1 MKNGELMKR
10 KLIPLVSVVAV
21 AVAALT
27 ALTGSA
33 TARRA
38 NDHGGWFG
46 PGFFAQQTVV
56 KGTVT
61 AVNTSAGTF
70 TATVDVMNQ
79 GFDGGHFF
87 NGRGDDGNCQGW
99 GPGFRDNNGF
109 GGRFNGDQMTPPSTP
124 ATPTPMTTPTPGTVT
139 ITTNSSTKF
148 DINGNTSATIANLAA
163 GDRFIATFAPSTSQ
177 GTSSQG
183 PGDEGNSVRRSHQDQ
198 GGSTSTVPTTPALE
212 VIAES
217 PPQLYAFVG
226 TVTTAPTALPGSL
239 SVTVSQSLPAGL
251 FTGAQTFQIGSQT
264 LVFGGSLAAFFGR
277 STSTP
282 TISANDVVVGGEINM
297 GGLTAAQ
304 VEANPLQVLVDFT
317 STTST
322 MTPSTTSTTMPVATA
337 MAKHMKTASFNRAI
351 KRLIKHHRTAHAT
364 HHAKAHTQHAKA

>member
-1 MKNGELMKR
+1 MKR
-10 KLIPLVSVVAV
+10 KLIPLASAVAV
-21 AVAALT
+21 ALAALT
-27 ALTGSA
+27 ALAGNASA
-33 TARRA
+33 HKA

-61 AVNTSAGTF
+61 AVNASAGTF

-87 NGRGDDGNCQGW
+87 NGRGDDGNSQGW
-99 GPGFRDNNGF
+99 GPGFRGNDGF
-109 GGRFNGDQMTPPSTP
+109 GGRFYGDHMTPTTTTMTPST
-124 ATPTPMTTPTPGTVT
+124 TTMTTPTTTTPTPSTVT

-148 DINGNTSATIANLAA
+148 DVNGNTNATIANLAA
-163 GDRFIATFAPSTSQ
+163 GDRFIASFAASTSQ
-177 GTSSQG
+177 GSGT
-183 PGDEGNSVRRSHQDQ
+183 EGNSVRRSHWDQ
-198 GGSTSTVPTTPALE
+198 GGSTTVPTTPALE

-251 FTGAQTFQIGSQT
+251 FTGTQTFQIGSQT
-264 LVFGGSLAAFFGR
+264 LVFGGSLSSLFGG
-277 STSTP
+277 TP
-282 TISANDVVVGGEINM
+282 TISSGDVVVGGEINM

-317 STTST
+317 STT
-322 MTPSTTSTTMPVATA
+322 PSTSPTSPTTPAATE
-337 MAKHMKTASFNRAI
+337 MAKRMKTESFNRAL
-351 KRLIKHHRTAHAT
+351 KRLLKHHRRAHRA
-364 HHAKAHTQHAKA
+364 HHAKANQHHAKA

>member
-1 MKNGELMKR
+1 MKR

-21 AVAALT
+21 ALAALA
-27 ALTGSA
+27 ALAGNA
-33 TARRA
+33 TAHKA
-38 NDHGGWFG
+38 HHDGGLFG
-46 PGFFAQQTVV
+46 GQSLPHATVV

-61 AVNTSAGTF
+61 AVNASAGTF
-70 TATVDVMNQ
+70 TATVDVMNE

-87 NGRGDDGNCQGW
+87 NGRGDDGNNQGW
-99 GPGFRDNNGF
+99 GPGFRASDGF
-109 GGRFNGDQMTPPSTP
+109 GARFHADQMSPTSTP
-124 ATPTPMTTPTPGTVT
+124 TSGTVT

-148 DINGNTSATIANLAA
+148 DVNGNTSATIANLAA

-177 GTSSQG
+177 GMSSAG
-183 PGDEGNSVRRSHQDQ
+183 VEGRSLRRSHWDQ
-198 GGSTSTVPTTPALE
+198 GGSTPTVPTTPALS

-226 TVTTAPTALPGSL
+226 TVATTPTALPGSL

-251 FTGAQTFQIGSQT
+251 FTGTQTFQIGSQT
-264 LVFGGSLAAFFGR
+264 LVFGGSLAAFFGE
-277 STSTP
+277 SASTP

-317 STTST
+317 TTTSSMSPSKASTTT
-322 MTPSTTSTTMPVATA
+322 PVATE

-351 KRLIKHHRTAHAT
+351 KRLVKHHAKA
-364 HHAKAHTQHAKA
+364 HHAKAHTHHSRA

>member
-1 MKNGELMKR
+1 MKR

-21 AVAALT
+21 VLAALT
-27 ALTGSA
+27 ALAGNASA
-33 TARRA
+33 HRA

-61 AVNTSAGTF
+61 AVNASAGTF
-70 TATVDVMNQ
+70 TATVDVMNR

-99 GPGFRDNNGF
+99 GPGFRGNDGF
-109 GGRFNGDQMTPPSTP
+109 GGRFHGDQMTPTTTMTTPST
-124 ATPTPMTTPTPGTVT
+124 TTMTTPTTTPTPSTVT

-148 DINGNTSATIANLAA
+148 DVNGNTSATISNLAA
-163 GDRFIATFAPSTSQ
+163 GDRFIASFAALPGQ
-177 GTSSQG
+177 GSG
-183 PGDEGNSVRRSHQDQ
+183 NEGNSVRRSHSDQ
-198 GGSTSTVPTTPALE
+198 GGSATVPTTPALE

-226 TVTTAPTALPGSL
+226 TVATAPTALPGSL

-251 FTGAQTFQIGSQT
+251 FTGTQTFQIGSQT
-264 LVFGGSLAAFFGR
+264 LVFGGSVSSLFGG
-277 STSTP
+277 TP
-282 TISANDVVVGGEINM
+282 TISPGDVVVGGEINM

-322 MTPSTTSTTMPVATA
+322 TKTPSTTTPAATE
-337 MAKHMKTASFNRAI
+337 MAKRMKTESFNRAI
-351 KRLIKHHRTAHAT
+351 KRLLKHHRKAQRA
-364 HHAKAHTQHAKA
+364 HHAKAHRHHARA